1 MIIRC
6 TKCSTEFALDPSQ
19 VGPEGVTLRCS
30 VCSHMFHAEPD
41 PDAMPAPWK
50 LTTVEKHLSTLP
62 DLRRVL
68 EQVADGRLRPDDR
81 ISRTGTSWIKLG
93 ELPELSALFIGAEG
107 LPRVFKAAEVAPVTD
122 LGPPPAFGAGVDEVR
137 REETVRFNLN
147 ALGGSLG
154 SGSGVRSPR
163 VGATEDDPLPAPP
176 EFDTALPAP
185 PDFDTP
191 VSRRGRGP
199 GVPDPRA
206 FPAIGLEGRGNAG
219 SGNRPASMLEAVT
232 KAVSG
237 GEERGRDVP
246 ETIESSRLR
255 SQPILVA
262 DLARAA
268 AASAEKAVQA
278 VDGQRARERERAERA
293 ERATGTFTG
302 AMQRVEPTRETPG
315 PGRDGRSET
324 RPRPDVRTETRQ
336 DTRGAGHRE
345 PTTTRAEP
353 RRDTAE
359 LKQGGRVEPRRGD
372 TAELRRDEQRRGD
385 TAEPRRDE
393 QRRGDTAEQRR
404 GDTSESR
411 RGDTTEQRS
420 QGAAR
425 TAELK
430 LAAAAARSAELRMLA
445 EREAEPTPLPDKSP
459 EDTVAGDTAELTR
472 PPEVVIVKVAEGRS
486 SAPLWGLLGIAAA
499 AGIVFGVPSIR
510 EKVFNLGASAPV
522 TKVEPDAT
530 PKTAA
535 SDVPTQEL
543 AQARAAT
550 RNLGLKETNK
560 VQAALQRVIDDPKRS
575 PAAVDQA
582 RVAQAE
588 LVLMRALACKIAVTI
603 EPTALGGQAQTRA
616 AEDPEYATELLAAVG
631 EGADGDALRR
641 VQVLQALVQGQP
653 LGTLPANSDELAALI
668 KGAPLWRGEART
680 PPAGLITA
688 LQRVANPSTLTQSVL
703 ALALWRSGDVEG
715 AQALLR
721 GVIEKVADQP
731 AASTILEAIDR
742 QNLVTEN
749 GDPEVAVPPSDPED
763 EPATPPQPG
772 TPTAPGTPPDT
783 KNTAIRPPSPGE
795 IAQERVEVMI
805 STGCQKVRQGDPAGV
820 QLLLAAVDRGADPM
834 QNFNLCFCLGAGFS
848 RANIHDSA
856 LTWYKRAIQQSPSN
870 RDAVAGAARSAELLG
885 RTSVAV
891 DYYKRLRNLDP
902 GNAAANAYLAKH
914 EESPEPAPTQ
924 PPEEPGELMPV
935 KRKSP

>member
-41 PDAMPAPWK
+41 PEAMPAPWK
-50 LTTVEKHLSTLP
+50 LATVEKHLSTLP

-68 EQVADGRLRPDDR
+68 EQIVGGLLRPDDQ
-81 ISRTGTSWIKLG
+81 ISRTGQSWLKLG
-93 ELPELSALFIGAEG
+93 ELPELSTLFLGAEG

-122 LGPPPAFGAGVDEVR
+122 LGPPPAFGGDEVR
-137 REETVRFNLN
+137 REETVRFNLH
-147 ALGGSLG
+147 SLG
-154 SGSGVRSPR
+154 PGSGLRSPR
-163 VGATEDDPLPAPP
+163 LPAGEDDPLPAPP
-176 EFDTALPAP
+176 DFDTALPAP

-206 FPAIGLEGRGNAG
+206 FPAVSPESRGGAASSG
-219 SGNRPASMLEAVT
+219 SRPASMLEAVT
-232 KAVSG
+232 KAVAG
-237 GEERGRDVP
+237 DERGRDVP

-302 AMQRVEPTRETPG
+302 AMSRVEPSRETPSG
-315 PGRDGRSET
+315 LAGREGGRAEVKPRATDRQPDRGVDRQTDRAAANRAEQAAAARSE
-324 RPRPDVRTETRQ
+324 PREAR
-336 DTRGAGHRE
+336 RE
-345 PTTTRAEP
+345 
-353 RRDTAE
+353 TAE
-359 LKQGGRVEPRRGD
+359 LKQ
-372 TAELRRDEQRRGD
+372 A
-385 TAEPRRDE
+385 A
-393 QRRGDTAEQRR
+393 A
-404 GDTSESR
+404 
-411 RGDTTEQRS
+411 
-420 QGAAR
+420 AAR

-430 LAAAAARSAELRMLA
+430 LAAAAARSAELRLKA
-445 EREAEPTPLPDKSP
+445 EREAEPTPLPEKPP
-459 EDTVAGDTAELTR
+459 EESAGETAELTR
-472 PPEVVIVKVAEGRS
+472 PPEVVIVKMAEPRGRS
-486 SAPLWGLLGIAAA
+486 SAPLWALLGIAAA
-499 AGIVFGVPSIR
+499 AGVVFGVPSIR
-510 EKVFNLGASAPV
+510 EKVWNLGGPTSV
-522 TKVEPDAT
+522 TRADPGQAEP
-530 PKTAA
+530 PTAA
-535 SDVPTQEL
+535 SDLPTQEL
-543 AQARAAT
+543 AQAKAAI

-560 VQAALQRVIDDPKRS
+560 VQAALQRVIDDKKRS
-575 PAAVDQA
+575 PAAVAQA
-582 RVAQAE
+582 RLAQAE

-616 AEDPEYATELLAAVG
+616 AEDPEHAAELLAGLG
-631 EGADGDALRR
+631 EGVDADTLRR

-653 LGTLPANSDELAALI
+653 LGQLPAGSDELAALI
-668 KGAPLWRGEART
+668 KGAPLWRGEVPT

-688 LQRVANPSTLTQSVL
+688 LQRLANPSTLSQSVL

-721 GVIEKVADQP
+721 GMMERVTDQP

-749 GDPEVAVPPSDPED
+749 GDPEVAVPPSDPEPD
-763 EPATPPQPG
+763 PVRTPSTPAG
-772 TPTAPGTPPDT
+772 VPTGTPPDA
-783 KNTAIRPPSPGE
+783 KNSAIRAPSPGE

-820 QLLLAAVDRGADPM
+820 QLLLAAVDRGADPL

-856 LTWYKRAIQQSPSN
+856 LTWYKRAIQQSPNN

-914 EESPEPAPTQ
+914 DEPPEPAPQQ

-935 KRKSP
+935 KRKNP